1 MINRNEIVDKLIDEH
16 DCRYSEEFA
25 DFLIEKIEKE
35 FLFQE
40 LCTYFY
46 LKNEVK
52 NCEPYDGYTKE
63 EQLEYYINK
72 CGFNPIE
79 KLNIQKEKII
89 NILSNH
95 VTLEEIGE
103 FQGDFNNIYSTNRIG
118 LHENLKIHFENIKMK
133 LNSFE
138 NKELIL
144 SFILEIYFKN
154 I

>member
-1 MINRNEIVDKLIDEH
+1 MINRDEIVDKLIEEH

-103 FQGDFNNIYSTNRIG
+103 FQGDF
-118 LHENLKIHFENIKMK
+118 ENLKIHFENIKTK

>member
-1 MINRNEIVDKLIDEH
+1 M
-16 DCRYSEEFA
+16 
-25 DFLIEKIEKE
+25 
-35 FLFQE
+35 FQE

-52 NCEPYDGYTKE
+52 NCEPYDNYTKE

-103 FQGDFNNIYSTNRIG
+103 FQGDF
-118 LHENLKIHFENIKMK
+118 ENLKIHLENIKMK

>member
-1 MINRNEIVDKLIDEH
+1 M
-16 DCRYSEEFA
+16 
-25 DFLIEKIEKE
+25 
-35 FLFQE
+35 FQE

-95 VTLEEIGE
+95 VALEEVGK
-103 FQGDFNNIYSTNRIG
+103 FQGDFTDIYSTNRIGFHNNIYSTNRIG
-118 LHENLKIHFENIKMK
+118 LHENLKIHLENIKMK

>member
-1 MINRNEIVDKLIDEH
+1 MINRDEIVDKLIDEH

-46 LKNEVK
+46 LKNEEK
-52 NCEPYDGYTKE
+52 
-63 EQLEYYINK
+63 LEYYINK

-103 FQGDFNNIYSTNRIG
+103 FQGDF
-118 LHENLKIHFENIKMK
+118 ENLKMK

-138 NKELIL
+138 N
-144 SFILEIYFKN
+144 
-154 I
+154 